1 MFSKAIADIK
11 DPRVLDKLVEAEFIK
26 RSLGYKPYLQQ
37 ELFHKAGKLS
47 QERLFSGGNRT
58 GKTKPSAEEMKM
70 HLTGIYPHW
79 WDGHV
84 FDKPISAWA
93 VAPTA
98 MMAREVLQK
107 QYYMGDPRKGVHGVI
122 HPSLVVGRP
131 SMHQGIPGLIDTV
144 YIRHS
149 SGGVSDFGFRS
160 SHSGVDAFRGLKK
173 NVIHLDEEHPMD
185 VYLECKMR
193 TAATE
198 KDFKGIVMVSMTPQ
212 HGVTELTNYFMQN
225 RTAEVHQDSRWH
237 IMASWEDNP
246 FLSKEEQAR
255 LLSGMLPHEVE
266 ARSKGIPCI
275 GSGLVYPIALDE
287 IMCDPFEIPD
297 HWPRVFGIDFGW
309 KNPTAALFAAYD
321 RDSDTIYLYAE
332 YYVCQL
338 SPQSHAVELQAMGA
352 DWIPGVH
359 DPSGKGAELTDGKDA
374 VSMYRQCGIN
384 IISAENSQYKGIL
397 TTYQRMKNGKL
408 KFFKTLRHFRGEITM
423 YARDDRGNVKKSND
437 HLMDAMRYLVM
448 SGIPLATNK
457 HELRQRMNRHYGH
470 YGQAG
475 YVI

>member
-1 MFSKAIADIK
+1 MLSKSIENIK
-11 DPRVLDKLVEAEFIK
+11 DPKALSKLVEAEFIK
-26 RSLGYKPYLQQ
+26 RSLGYNPYLQQ
-37 ELFHKAGKLS
+37 NLFHEAGKLS

-58 GKTKPSAEEMKM
+58 GKTMPSANEMKM
-70 HLTGIYPHW
+70 HLTGIYPPW
-79 WDGHV
+79 WDGCV
-84 FDKPISAWA
+84 FDEPISAWA

-107 QYYMGDPRKGVHGVI
+107 QYYMGDPRKGIHGVI

-144 YIRHS
+144 YIKHS

-198 KDFKGIVMVSMTPQ
+198 KDFKGIIMVSMTPQ
-212 HGVTELTNYFMQN
+212 HGVTDLTNYFMQN
-225 RTAEVHQDSRWH
+225 RTAEVHQDSRWY

-246 FLSKEEQAR
+246 FLSKEEQER
-255 LLSGMLPHEVE
+255 LLSGMLPHEIE
-266 ARSKGIPCI
+266 ARTKGIPWL
-275 GSGLVYPIALDE
+275 GSGLVYPIPMDE
-287 IMCDPFEIPD
+287 IMCDPFEIPN

-309 KNPTAALFAAYD
+309 TNPTAALFGAYD
-321 RDSDTIYLYAE
+321 RDSDILYLYAE
-332 YYVCQL
+332 YYVCRL
-338 SPQSHAVELQAMGA
+338 SPQSHAAELQSMGA

-359 DPSGKGAELTDGKDA
+359 DPSGKRKELTGKDA
-374 VSMYRQCGIN
+374 VSMYRDSGVN
-384 IISAENSQYKGIL
+384 IISAENSREKGIL

-408 KFFKTLRHFRGEITM
+408 KFFKNLRNFRNELSS
-423 YARDDRGNVKKSND
+423 YSRDDRGDIRKSND

-448 SGIPLATNK
+448 SGIPVAIRKDEHN
-457 HELRQRMNRHYGH
+457 QRRNQGYGY
-470 YGQAG
+470 YGQTG
-475 YVI
+475 YI